1 MDDYVTRAEFGADI
15 KRLEAEETRQNHRL
29 EKLEDTV
36 AKINDLAI
44 SVRELAVN
52 VSAMQESIRTMT
64 ERLTDIEEE
73 PGENWRKAVWIV
85 VAAIIGAAVGAA
97 LRSIGV

>member
-1 MDDYVTRAEFGADI
+1 MDDFVTRAEFGADI
-15 KRLEAEETRQNHRL
+15 KRIEAEETRQNRRL

-36 AKINDLAI
+36 TKINDLAI

-97 LRSIGV
+97 LRSIGM